1 MLEHVV
7 SELTARGLDVLY
19 TPESVVAS
27 PAPALVR
34 PHLRAVAAYG
44 GSRVA
49 GTPPASVGRGAAREL
64 CVLGLGLPWLLL
76 GWLPGLILPGVL
88 RVWAVSVA
96 VYALLLVGVGVVA
109 ALKFRSVVVGLV
121 TLPTLIATHVAYLV
135 GLIRGRW
142 TASRAT
148 PGRARLYDGKREPQ
162 RPQTRRPSTYSTS
175 SPRMRRARRRAA
187 RAAARLAGSRSGRR
201 CLR

>member
-1 MLEHVV
+1 MV

-44 GSRVA
+44 GSTSQALRRRRLGAVRPGTVA
-49 GTPPASVGRGAAREL
+49 
-64 CVLGLGLPWLLL
+64 LGLGLPWLLL

-135 GLIRGRW
+135 GLIRGR
-142 TASRAT
+142 
-148 PGRARLYDGKREPQ
+148 
-162 RPQTRRPSTYSTS
+162 
-175 SPRMRRARRRAA
+175 
-187 RAAARLAGSRSGRR
+187 
-201 CLR
+201 